1 MSWITDVLLIFS
13 LEEYLNEDDE
23 YDEEIEEV
31 LPLLNVNRWLQEN
44 NFLLLDRLDN
54 HVTLGMQ
61 ACVYGGSFN
70 YFNSKGFIE
79 TIQKQQW
86 REPKAVILLIQEEN
100 DDSFSIYSDFI
111 L

>member
-13 LEEYLNEDDE
+13 LEEYLNK

-70 YFNSKGFIE
+70 YFNSNGLIE

-86 REPKAVILLIQEEN
+86 QNPKAVILLIQE
-100 DDSFSIYSDFI
+100 
-111 L
+111 